1 MISHRVPNQSGTKK
15 THVVY
20 SCHDS
25 LHISQWGGYNPMCE
39 VQPVISVKVYKQW
52 KIATPIL
59 THTEKEANI
68 NMLAS
73 VYSYGKQQF

>member
-1 MISHRVPNQSGTKK
+1 
-15 THVVY
+15 
-20 SCHDS
+20 
-25 LHISQWGGYNPMCE
+25 MCE

-52 KIATPIL
+52 KIATPML